1 MDIEVCS
8 ESGLHL
14 PDKTRIKIHSI
25 ENGACTMYIHREI
38 AHFVGLRFRI
48 TLYVRS
54 R

>member
-25 ENGACTMYIHREI
+25 ENGACTYTEKLHISSDYVFVSPCMYVH
-38 AHFVGLRFRI
+38 VN
-48 TLYVRS
+48 S
-54 R
+54 